1 MSESNTIE
9 LKQMKCPGC
18 GYNITS
24 FKPFEATVEC
34 PYCHEKSL
42 NPFVV
47 DKVIRQPEKII
58 PFNSTQDDFGNSLV
72 STLIDDDFVPANVFD
87 SLSFD
92 DVVKTYV
99 PMYQYQGKYSS
110 DWDGYIRK
118 SKTKKDGKKEYYD
131 VPVDG
136 HAKGNFNVFA
146 SAYDGDD
153 IPSELNTFINE
164 VEFDRGDILPFSYDY
179 LGLDSDKSILTYEL
193 NYDEDRAWAEIGE
206 DKVYDLAE
214 EEIKAKHRNVRDI
227 SVSTDYEIKNQI
239 YLMAPFWFVYYQVK
253 NRKYHFT
260 MDGIESQCDYTAPQ
274 STLYKLTYYVVPYL
288 LFLIGLAYSNT
299 FRIFP
304 SAYDSLGIANL
315 SKTSMYVLYYSLLFG
330 PIILFILSKFAIF
343 IMFKCKKKAKINSAK
358 KVFPDYTYTRSYFAQ
373 KRRKRGS
380 ILPARFVLVLYIFLV
395 GLYVWGGT
403 LQFIQ

>member
-1 MSESNTIE
+1 MSESNAIE

-227 SVSTDYEIKNQI
+227 SVSTDYEIKNQT

-373 KRRKRGS
+373 KRRKRGL
-380 ILPARFVLVLYIFLV
+380 ILAAIVLVLYIFLV
-395 GLYVWGGT
+395 DPYVWGVT

>member
-373 KRRKRGS
+373 KRRKRGLKLAA
-380 ILPARFVLVLYIFLV
+380 IVLVLYIFLV

>member
-1 MSESNTIE
+1 MSESNSIE

-118 SKTKKDGKKEYYD
+118 SKTKKDGKKAYYD

-239 YLMAPFWFVYYQVK
+239 YLMSPFWFVYYQVK

-373 KRRKRGS
+373 KRRKRGLKLAA
-380 ILPARFVLVLYIFLV
+380 IVLVLYIFLV
-395 GLYVWGGT
+395 GLYVWGRT

>member
-227 SVSTDYEIKNQI
+227 SVSTDYEIKNQT

-373 KRRKRGS
+373 KRRKRGL
-380 ILPARFVLVLYIFLV
+380 ILAAIVLVLYIFLV
-395 GLYVWGGT
+395 DPYVWGVT
-403 LQFIQ
+403 LQLIQ

>member
-214 EEIKAKHRNVRDI
+214 EEIKAKHCNVRDI

-239 YLMAPFWFVYYQVK
+239 YLMSPFWFVYYQVK

-373 KRRKRGS
+373 KRRKRGLK
-380 ILPARFVLVLYIFLV
+380 LPAIVLVLYIFLV
-395 GLYVWGGT
+395 DPYVWRVT

>member
-239 YLMAPFWFVYYQVK
+239 YLMSPFWFVYYQVK
-253 NRKYHFT
+253 NSKYHFT

-373 KRRKRGS
+373 KRRKRGLK
-380 ILPARFVLVLYIFLV
+380 LPAIVLVLYIFLV
-395 GLYVWGGT
+395 DPYVWRVT

>member
-92 DVVKTYV
+92 DVVKVYV

-118 SKTKKDGKKEYYD
+118 YKNKKNSEGRTVRESYD

-136 HAKGNFNVFA
+136 HAKGNFCVYA

-153 IPSELNTFINE
+153 IPSELNSFINDAD
-164 VEFDRGDILPFSYDY
+164 FDRADILPFSYDY
-179 LGLDSDKSILTYEL
+179 IGVDSDKSVLTYEL

-214 EEIKAKHRNVRDI
+214 DEIRAKHGNVRDL
-227 SVSTDYEIKNQI
+227 SVSTDYEIKSQT

-260 MDGIESQCDYTAPQ
+260 MDGIQSQCDYTAPQ

-315 SKTSMYVLYYSLLFG
+315 SKTSMNVLYYSLLFG

-358 KVFPDYTYTRSYFAQ
+358 KVFPDYSYTRSYFAQ
-373 KRRKRGS
+373 KRRKRS
-380 ILPARFVLVLYIFLV
+380 LILVAIVLVLYYFLDPFV
-395 GLYVWGGT
+395 AE
-403 LQFIQ
+403 FI

>member
-99 PMYQYQGKYSS
+99 PMYQYQGKYSY

-118 SKTKKDGKKEYYD
+118 SKTKKDGKKEYYN

-239 YLMAPFWFVYYQVK
+239 YLMSPFWFVYYQVK

-373 KRRKRGS
+373 KRRKRGLK
-380 ILPARFVLVLYIFLV
+380 LPAIVLVLYIFLV
-395 GLYVWGGT
+395 DPYVWRVT

>member
-239 YLMAPFWFVYYQVK
+239 YLMSPFWFVYYQVK

-373 KRRKRGS
+373 KRRKRGL

>member
-1 MSESNTIE
+1 MSESNSIE

-227 SVSTDYEIKNQI
+227 SVSTDYEIKNQT

-373 KRRKRGS
+373 KRRKRGL
-380 ILPARFVLVLYIFLV
+380 ILAAIVLVLYIFLV
-395 GLYVWGGT
+395 DPYVWGVT

>member
-1 MSESNTIE
+1 MSESNAIE

-227 SVSTDYEIKNQI
+227 SVSTDYEIKNQT

-373 KRRKRGS
+373 KRRKRGL

>member
-239 YLMAPFWFVYYQVK
+239 YLMSPFWFVYYQVK

-373 KRRKRGS
+373 KRRKRGLK
-380 ILPARFVLVLYIFLV
+380 LPAIVLVLYIFLV
-395 GLYVWGGT
+395 DPYVWRVT

>member
-239 YLMAPFWFVYYQVK
+239 YLMSPFWFVYYQVK

-373 KRRKRGS
+373 KRRKRGLK
-380 ILPARFVLVLYIFLV
+380 LPAIVLVLYIFLV
-395 GLYVWGGT
+395 DPYVWGVT

>member
-227 SVSTDYEIKNQI
+227 SVSTDYEIKNQT

-373 KRRKRGS
+373 KRRKRGLKLAA
-380 ILPARFVLVLYIFLV
+380 IVLVLYIFLV

>member
-1 MSESNTIE
+1 MSESNAIE

-239 YLMAPFWFVYYQVK
+239 YLMSPFWFVYYQVK

-373 KRRKRGS
+373 KRRKRGLK
-380 ILPARFVLVLYIFLV
+380 LPAIVLVLYIFLV
-395 GLYVWGGT
+395 DPYVWRVT

>member
-227 SVSTDYEIKNQI
+227 SVSTDYEIKNQT

-373 KRRKRGS
+373 KRRKRGL
-380 ILPARFVLVLYIFLV
+380 ILAAIVLVLYIFLV
-395 GLYVWGGT
+395 DPYVWGVT